1 MIASRLKMLVQQV
14 LADATT
20 RAAFLTDPEKVLAAY
35 AVSTSEE
42 RRALLRL
49 HARLATAKGADD
61 ASLGALFPWP

>member
-14 LADATT
+14 FADATL
-20 RAAFLTDPEKVLAAY
+20 RAAFLTNPEEVLTAY
-35 AVSTSEE
+35 AVSTAEE

-61 ASLGALFPWP
+61 ASLGTLFPWP